1 MKDRTASI
9 RQMIIDYIAE
19 NGPIKEHKLYTLFD
33 YPWTTIRYNIRMMRY
48 EASAE
53 IDRQIRHF
61 EKSGGK
67 IQRIKFGVVTRDS
80 VVHLAK

>member
-1 MKDRTASI
+1 MRHT
-9 RQMIIDYIAE
+9 DYIDFKRQQV
-19 NGPIKEHKLYTLFD
+19 NVTNCMP
-33 YPWTTIRYNIRMMRY
+33 RY

-53 IDRQIRHF
+53 IDRQIRHL